1 MGRNICSRIG
11 RKLLNV
17 AQQEVLTE
25 DGDFK
30 LKLKTLC
37 IFVDK
42 DSLCRVKQGSPKE
55 MRARIFNNQWF
66 CTRTMGGGG
75 GGEKVG

>member
-1 MGRNICSRIG
+1 LFVAELEGIR
-11 RKLLNV
+11 RKLLNI

-37 IFVDK
+37 IFMDK
-42 DSLCRVKQGSPKE
+42 DNLLRVKTGITQRDDSE
-55 MRARIFNNQWF
+55 DF
-66 CTRTMGGGG
+66 
-75 GGEKVG
+75 